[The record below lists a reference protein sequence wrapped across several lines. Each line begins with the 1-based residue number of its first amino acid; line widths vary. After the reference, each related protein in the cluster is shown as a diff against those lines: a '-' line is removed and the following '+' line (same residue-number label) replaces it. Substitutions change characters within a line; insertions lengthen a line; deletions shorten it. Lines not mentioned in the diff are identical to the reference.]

1 MYRENLELALSH
13 VEAALAELKGKS
25 VVTSDHGNVLGEL
38 AWPYPVPIYGH
49 PMGVHAIS
57 LIKVPWLVVNKNQQ
71 RKRITATPKDQT
83 TGDEVDTDTVSER
96 LTDLGYRE

>member
-1 MYRENLELALSH
+1 MYRENLELALPH
-13 VEAALAELKGKS
+13 VEATLAELKGKS

-49 PMGVHAIS
+49 PIGVHAIS
-57 LIKVPWLVVNKNQQ
+57 LIKVPWLVVNKSQ
-71 RKRITATPKDQT
+71 RKRITAASKDQT

-96 LTDLGYRE
+96 LADLGYRE